1 MKIKPSLPI
10 LSSHHAS
17 LGETVRVLNERRRM
31 LKMLGGVGALALV
44 SRNALACTLIP
55 EETAGPYPGDGSN
68 GPNVL
73 TQSGVVRSDIRSS
86 FGASG
91 TNTAAGTTATITLQ
105 LVSMTS
111 GCEQLEGLA
120 VYIWHCNATGGYSM
134 YSSGVTNEN
143 YLRGVQITDANGQVT
158 FTSIFPGCYSGR
170 WPHIHFEI
178 YSSLD
183 DITSGADPIR
193 TSQLALPEDACRL
206 VYAQTSLYPNSTN
219 NLNQI
224 SLETDNVFSDDG
236 GVTQIATVTGDNTNG
251 YAASLEV
258 GVAVD
263 ASSTDLV
270 FADGFD

>member
-1 MKIKPSLPI
+1 MIKRPALPI
-10 LSSHHAS
+10 LSHHDAS
-17 LGETVRVLNERRRM
+17 LHETMRVLNERRRM
-31 LKMLGGVGALALV
+31 LKLLGGVGAFALV
-44 SRNALACTLIP
+44 SKSALACTVIP

-73 TQSGVVRSDIRSS
+73 TQDGIVRADIRSS

-91 TNTAAGTTATITLQ
+91 TNTAAGTLTTVTLN
-105 LVSMTS
+105 LVSTTS
-111 GCEQLEGLA
+111 GCEQLAGLA
-120 VYIWHCNATGGYSM
+120 VYLWHCNASGGYSM

-143 YLRGVQITDANGQVT
+143 YLRGVQVSDSNGQVT

-178 YSSLD
+178 YASLED
-183 DITSGADPIR
+183 ALGGGDPIR
-193 TSQLALPEDACRL
+193 TSQLAMPEATCRQ
-206 VYAQTSLYPNSTN
+206 VYAQSSLYPSSLN

-224 SLETDNVFSDDG
+224 SLNSDNVFGDDG
-236 GVTQIATVTGDNTNG
+236 GVTQIPTVTGDNTNG

-263 ASSTDLV
+263 ATSTDLV
-270 FADGFD
+270 FSDGFD